1 MSYQETVRK
10 KIESSTARQEERG
23 ALWGE
28 ITSAYEEGGAQGVES
43 VLTKKMGD
51 LAVESRH
58 VLEKLERM
66 L

>member
-10 KIESSTARQEERG
+10 KIESSTARHEERG
-23 ALWGE
+23 ALWGD
-28 ITSAYEEGGAQGVES
+28 ITNAYDKGGARDVEL
-43 VLTKKMGD
+43 VLTSTMED
-51 LAVESRH
+51 LAVEFRH